1 LWRPIKAAGDSA
13 LQPVRPMEDLF
24 FNVFGHV
31 FGRLDAAR
39 ILLVKFTG

>member
-1 LWRPIKAAGDSA
+1 
-13 LQPVRPMEDLF
+13 MEDLF
-24 FNVFGHV
+24 FNVFGHL